1 MAELKFITPDWPAP
15 KNVKT
20 FCSTRGGG
28 FSRRP
33 YDSLNVGEHVG
44 DDLNLVYA
52 NRDLLPHTQDIV
64 WLSQTHSTN
73 CVELTSTSQQN
84 IAADAGYT
92 SQPGVV
98 CAVMSAD
105 CLPILLCNKSGSRV
119 AAVHAGWKGLAA
131 GIIEN
136 MVQNFSD
143 DKNEILAWLGPA
155 ISQAHFEVGE
165 NVRTALGDYPGA
177 FIRKKQPEKYMADLY
192 QIAREKLA
200 TAGVHNIYGG
210 NHCTYGEN
218 KLFFSHRRSTHQGL
232 LHTGRMVSAIYLQ
245 P

>member
-15 KNVKT
+15 INVKA

-33 YDSLNVGEHVG
+33 YDSLNVGGHVG

-52 NRDLLPHTQDIV
+52 NRDLLPQTQDIV
-64 WLSQTHSTN
+64 WLNQNHSTTS
-73 CVELTSTSQQN
+73 VELNSTRKQN
-84 IAADAGYT
+84 IAADASYT
-92 SQPGVV
+92 TKVGIV

-105 CLPILLCNKSGSRV
+105 CLPILLCNKSGSLV
-119 AAVHAGWKGLAA
+119 AAIHAGWKGLAA

-136 MVQNFSD
+136 TVHNFVCD
-143 DKNEILAWLGPA
+143 ENEIIAWLGPA

-165 NVRTALGDYPGA
+165 NVYAALGDHPGA
-177 FIRKKQPEKYMADLY
+177 FMSHKQPDKYMANLY

-200 TAGVHNIYGG
+200 AAGVYDVYGG
-210 NHCTYGEN
+210 NHCTYGES
-218 KLFFSHRRSTHQGL
+218 KLFFSHRRSTHEGL
-232 LHTGRMVSAIYLQ
+232 LHTGRMASAIYLDS
-245 P
+245 